1 MRDRVVQ
8 KDSGFSLI
16 EVILSL
22 VLAGIMATVASMGI
36 VSFAKGY
43 MMAKEN
49 THTAQKAQLAMGR
62 LTRELTELSSIA
74 AGSDATTISFVSK
87 SGSRH
92 IGLDNG
98 TVEIDELNADLS
110 TGDVLIDNVES
121 FTLSYYKDY
130 QADPKVN
137 WVPGTDDIDLLT
149 AIRVELTLSG
159 VGGNFSIIVFPR
171 NI

>member
-1 MRDRVVQ
+1 MNKEMREN
-8 KDSGFSLI
+8 SGFTLI

-22 VLAGIMATVASMGI
+22 VLVGIMATVASMGI

-43 MMAKEN
+43 VMAKKN

-62 LTRELTELSSIA
+62 LTRELTELSSIE
-74 AGSDATTISFVSK
+74 AGSDATTISFGSK

-98 TVEIDELNADLS
+98 TIEIDELNADLS
-110 TGDVLIDNVES
+110 TGDVLIDNVAS
-121 FTLSYYKDY
+121 FNITYWKDLDVNAWDPAASDNIDDLSAIRATFTL
-130 QADPKVN
+130 
-137 WVPGTDDIDLLT
+137 
-149 AIRVELTLSG
+149 RG
-159 VGGNFSIIVFPR
+159 VGGSFSIIVFPR